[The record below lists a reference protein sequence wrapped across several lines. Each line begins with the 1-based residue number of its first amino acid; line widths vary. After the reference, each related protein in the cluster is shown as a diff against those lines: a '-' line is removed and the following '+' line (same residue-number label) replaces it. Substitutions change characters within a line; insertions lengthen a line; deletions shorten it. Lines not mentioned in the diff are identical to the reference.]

1 MNALTINIGVPQGLI
16 LEPLLIIIYIFY
28 IMICSPNGTVVSFV
42 DETEI
47 FYTEKINLQPEHF
60 DTTHVI
66 SFAYP
71 NLLKLRK

>member
-1 MNALTINIGVPQGLI
+1 MDVPTINIGVPQGLI

-28 IMICSPNGTVVSFV
+28 IMICSPKGTVVSFM

-47 FYTEKINLQPEHF
+47 FYTEKINFQPENFH
-60 DTTHVI
+60 TTHVI